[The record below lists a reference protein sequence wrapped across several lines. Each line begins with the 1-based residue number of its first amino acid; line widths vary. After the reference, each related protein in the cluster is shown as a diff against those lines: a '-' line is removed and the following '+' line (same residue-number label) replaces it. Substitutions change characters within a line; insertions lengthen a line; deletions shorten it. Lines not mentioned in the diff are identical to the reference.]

1 MRLSHRNTIRQRKIK
16 EDLLMAK
23 KDLNKEMQALYF
35 PSSKEPIAVKVPKMK
50 FLMVDGRGDPNTS
63 KDFQEAIGAL
73 YSLSYTMKFMLKF
86 GPEKKEHMVMPL
98 EALWWTDEGTDFFS
112 AEKKTWNWT
121 AMMAQPGHVDKELI
135 AKARKELVRKKKV
148 VPGIDKVKLVEWE
161 EGLSAEIMHIGP
173 YSCERPNIEMVHK
186 FIIDSGHR
194 LRGKHHE
201 IYMSDPRRS
210 KPEKLKTVIR
220 QPME

>member
-1 MRLSHRNTIRQRKIK
+1 
-16 EDLLMAK
+16 MAK
-23 KDLNKEMQALYF
+23 KDLSKELQELYF
-35 PSSKEPIAVKVPKMK
+35 PPSKEPIAVKVPKMK
-50 FLMVDGRGDPNTS
+50 FLMADGRGDPNTC

-98 EALWWTDEGTDFFS
+98 EALWWTDKGTDFFS
-112 AEKKTWNWT
+112 AGKETWNWT
-121 AMMAQPGHVDKELI
+121 AMIAQPEHVNNELI
-135 AKARKELVRKKKV
+135 AKTRQELVRKKKV
-148 VPGIDKVKLVEWE
+148 VPGIDKVRLVEFE

-173 YSCERPNIEMVHK
+173 YNGERPTIEKVHK
-186 FIIDSGHR
+186 FIRDSGHR

-201 IYMSDPRRS
+201 IYLSDPRRS
-210 KPEKLKTVIR
+210 KPEKLKTVVR